1 MPGLL
6 CEIVGRQKDVEAMP
20 GMLSHFE
27 LADGLVVECEFL
39 ATDMTW
45 SLFCYDAKS
54 RQAVFVELPGD
65 IDLSETP
72 FAYVTQFNMA
82 KRVLLVSFDELEEL
96 ARLAPCPD
104 KIVMVYSIGR
114 CGSTLVS
121 NILSDVPNVWSISE
135 PDPLT
140 NLATGNWEAEK
151 EQLSEEFDMADIS
164 SLVGAAIRL
173 AYRPTKTVD
182 HTTLVIKHRSQLLFF
197 LSEMDQAARDAANVF
212 LYREPIAW
220 TDSFYRFAQ
229 KQGVPATASKEDDRR
244 FLWNILSNSAPD
256 SRLAEILGYA
266 GFPERIE
273 DMLAAAWIINMNCL
287 DVAENLDMASEMF
300 SYDQL
305 NNEREASV
313 ARLLK
318 ACGLDAKHVD
328 RAMVAYHEDSQ
339 KGTASSRSTSTVG
352 LTDAQCLRV
361 GELVRKCA
369 PPSIQTLCS
378 LPRSYGIP

>member
-1 MPGLL
+1 MLGLL

-27 LADGLVVECEFL
+27 LADGIVVECEFL
-39 ATDMTW
+39 TTDMTW
-45 SLFCYDAKS
+45 SLYCYDATS

-65 IDLSETP
+65 VDLSESP
-72 FAYVTQFNMA
+72 FAYVTQFDLA
-82 KRVLLVSFDELEEL
+82 RRVMLVPFDELKGL

-121 NILSDVPNVWSISE
+121 KIFAELPHFWSISE

-140 NLATGNWEAEK
+140 NLAMGKADVQNQ
-151 EQLSEEFDMADIS
+151 QLSEKFDPADVPG
-164 SLVGAAIRL
+164 LAHAAIRL
-173 AYRPTKTVD
+173 SYRPTKAID
-182 HTTLVIKHRSQLLFF
+182 HETLVIKHRSQLLFF
-197 LSEMDQAARDAANVF
+197 LNEMDQAGGEAVNVF

-229 KQGVPATASKEDDRR
+229 KQGISASASTEEDRR
-244 FLWNILSNSAPD
+244 FLWNILSNSASD
-256 SRLAEILGYA
+256 DQLAEILSYS

-273 DMLAAAWIINMNCL
+273 DILGAAWIINMNCL
-287 DVAENLDMASEMF
+287 DVAEKLDMGFEIF

-328 RAMVAYHEDSQ
+328 RAMAAYHEDSQ
-339 KGTASSRSTSTVG
+339 KGTAAPRSTSTVG
-352 LTDAQCLRV
+352 LTDAQSLRV
-361 GELVRKCA
+361 GGFVCKSV
-369 PPSIQTLCS
+369 PSSIQA
-378 LPRSYGIP
+378 PFR

>member
-121 NILSDVPNVWSISE
+121 NILSYVPNVWSISE

-151 EQLSEEFDMADIS
+151 EQCPKNLTWRIFPHLWARRSDWPIDQPGPSTIQRW
-164 SLVGAAIRL
+164 SLNIAA
-173 AYRPTKTVD
+173 
-182 HTTLVIKHRSQLLFF
+182 S
-197 LSEMDQAARDAANVF
+197 
-212 LYREPIAW
+212 
-220 TDSFYRFAQ
+220 
-229 KQGVPATASKEDDRR
+229 
-244 FLWNILSNSAPD
+244 
-256 SRLAEILGYA
+256 
-266 GFPERIE
+266 
-273 DMLAAAWIINMNCL
+273 CC
-287 DVAENLDMASEMF
+287 F
-300 SYDQL
+300 S
-305 NNEREASV
+305 
-313 ARLLK
+313 
-318 ACGLDAKHVD
+318 
-328 RAMVAYHEDSQ
+328 
-339 KGTASSRSTSTVG
+339 
-352 LTDAQCLRV
+352 
-361 GELVRKCA
+361 
-369 PPSIQTLCS
+369 
-378 LPRSYGIP
+378 